1 MLKRKRCQN
10 KDCARLF
17 VPCPQV
23 PKQKFCSRKEC
34 QQARKRE
41 WNKKKLASDP
51 EYQEARKDAQKRWKD
66 KNPNYWKDYRA
77 RHSGYTRKNRE
88 QQNIRNRKRRQNPPA
103 PKIAGKRAC
112 ETPKTDESIPI
123 NNVLTGR
130 YKIVPVR
137 ADMIVK
143 TDECIVEITAI
154 SSG

>member
-1 MLKRKRCQN
+1 MIERKRCQN
-10 KDCARLF
+10 KDCGRLF

-23 PKQKFCSRKEC
+23 PKQKFCSQKKC

-41 WNKKKLASDP
+41 WNRKKLASDP
-51 EYQEARKDAQKRWKD
+51 EYQEARKDAQQRWQD
-66 KNPNYWKDYRA
+66 KNPNYWKDYRS
-77 RHSGYTRKNRE
+77 RHSAYTRKNRE
-88 QQNIRNRKRRQNPPA
+88 QQRIRNRKRRRKA
-103 PKIAGKRAC
+103 PVPMIA
-112 ETPKTDESIPI
+112 KTDESIPA

-130 YKIVPVR
+130 YKIIPIR